1 MSQRNFGQHRDNN
14 EGGWNKVPDWGKLT
28 VYTKVENLVT
38 FS

>member
-1 MSQRNFGQHRDNN
+1 MSQRNFGQHQGGDN
-14 EGGWNKVPDWGKLT
+14 GWNKVPDWGKLT